1 MTKQNKNK
9 KSNQTS
15 AQSNRSLNIFFVCFV
30 LCKWIDYAK
39 EKSLNNHW
47 KTICINVTFIKK
59 HFHFKKNQKIK
70 QKRKEIKNF
79 MNLNVTRNF
88 TSLHLS
94 RFFLFKKNL
103 FVGYGLRVDER
114 ERRKSKCYANEFIH
128 IHNIYFIKKN

>member
-47 KTICINVTFIKK
+47 KTIRINVTFIKK
-59 HFHFKKNQKIK
+59 HFHLKKNQKIK

-94 RFFLFKKNL
+94 RFFCLKKICL
-103 FVGYGLRVDER
+103 SGMGFGLMR